1 MLTNGHKDMGVRLMV
16 GIWGVR
22 MIDLMMRIELPGLA
36 QLYTGHTKACVA
48 VLKGNEYV

>member
-22 MIDLMMRIELPGLA
+22 MISRGKNTGKDKGSKMDL
-36 QLYTGHTKACVA
+36 
-48 VLKGNEYV
+48 